1 MVSPKLLEQRQ
12 WSEVSSFFAWLNA
25 IKTTDKP
32 WFLFIEIELN
42 N

>member
-25 IKTTDKP
+25 IKKP
-32 WFLFIEIELN
+32 RINRGFYLLK
-42 N
+42 